1 MFNSHKQPATCV
13 HYNATAE
20 KRGKNDFVPAGDLKL
35 KMIVPN
41 TVLDEFGPDYRTFLY
56 SKANARAVTRDK
68 DAPDQAE
75 LIPAPEDGL
84 TALAHPML
92 EPLRL
97 REKFTGYYLSI
108 ATELGLSEPLI
119 FDDVTLSGFVFKA
132 LDGGSLE
139 LTFHARVLE
148 MSPEDSGS
156 MHFLSRQSVLLTLE
170 PPGAAPQQADIEDP
184 DQAGGDTLD
193 HQDAA
198 AAA

>member
-1 MFNSHKQPATCV
+1 MFSSHKQPATCV

-35 KMIVPN
+35 KMIVQN
-41 TVLDEFGPDYRTFLY
+41 TVLDEFGADYRPFLY
-56 SKANARAVTRDK
+56 SKANSRPITRDK
-68 DAPDQAE
+68 DEPDQAE
-75 LIPAPEDGL
+75 LIPAPTDGL
-84 TALAHPML
+84 TSLAHPML

-108 ATELGLSEPLI
+108 ASELGLADPLV

-132 LDGGSLE
+132 MDGGSLE

-156 MHFLSRQSVLLTLE
+156 MHFLSRQQVLLTLE
-170 PPGAAPQQADIEDP
+170 PPGAAPRQADIEDP
-184 DQAGGDTLD
+184 APQTGDTLD
-193 HQDAA
+193 QQDAA